1 MSLNL
6 QHYPYDF
13 FGIRTLIGIARTGT
27 FRNYRTGNL
36 EDCYYWDMTGDV
48 GLEAL
53 FDKT

>member
-1 MSLNL
+1 LGL
-6 QHYPYDF
+6 REQ
-13 FGIRTLIGIARTGT
+13 GT

-53 FDKT
+53 FDKKRETKTSMVEYFKKSKEKI

>member
-1 MSLNL
+1 
-6 QHYPYDF
+6 
-13 FGIRTLIGIARTGT
+13 LIGIARTGT

-53 FDKT
+53 FDKKREKNKYGRVF